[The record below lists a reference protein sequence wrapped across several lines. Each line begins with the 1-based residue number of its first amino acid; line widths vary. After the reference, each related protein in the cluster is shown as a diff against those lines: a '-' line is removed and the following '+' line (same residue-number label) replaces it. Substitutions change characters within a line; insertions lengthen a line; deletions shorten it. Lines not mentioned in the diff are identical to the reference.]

1 MPPALTVP
9 ASEICA
15 MTGRATTAVQ
25 LIALDF
31 DGVICDGLIEY
42 FQTAWQAY
50 CELFKPASDRPPAG
64 LVEQFYRLRPVV
76 ETGWEMPVLIQVLVK
91 GVSELQILEAWPH
104 MALPYLE
111 AAGLTKAQSVQALDG
126 VRDRQIK
133 SNLPSWL
140 SLHRFY
146 PGMIDRVGALL
157 QGDLPVYIVSTKE
170 GRFIKELLGQS
181 GLDFPAE
188 RIIGKEVKRPKYE
201 TLRLLKKNYS
211 VTNIWFVE
219 DRLPALQEVTAQSDL
234 AEVTL
239 FLADWGYN
247 LPADRDF
254 ARQDSRIHLLSLEK
268 VVQGFDQWLA

>member
-1 MPPALTVP
+1 MN
-9 ASEICA
+9 
-15 MTGRATTAVQ
+15 GRAMSAVQ
-25 LIALDF
+25 LLALDF

-50 CELFKPASDRPPAG
+50 CELFDPVSDQPPEG
-64 LVEQFYRLRPVV
+64 LAETFYQLRPVV

-91 GVSELQILEAWPH
+91 GVPSSEIFQQWPQ

-111 AAGLTKAQSVQALDG
+111 AQGLTKAQSVKALDG
-126 VRDRQIK
+126 VRDRQIQ
-133 SNLPSWL
+133 SHLQAWL

-146 PGMIDRVGALL
+146 PGMIDRLGELL
-157 QGDLPVYIVSTKE
+157 QGDLPIYIISTKE
-170 GRFIKELLGQS
+170 GRFIQQLLSQS

-201 TLRLLKKNYS
+201 TLRLLKEKHS

-219 DRLPALQEVTAQSDL
+219 DRLPALSEVVLQSDL
-234 AEVTL
+234 SEVTL

-247 LPADRDF
+247 LEADRDL
-254 ARQDSRIHLLSLEK
+254 ARHDSRIHLLSLEK

>member
-1 MPPALTVP
+1 
-9 ASEICA
+9 
-15 MTGRATTAVQ
+15 MTTDVQ

-50 CELFKPASDRPPAG
+50 CELFQPVREDPPEG
-64 LVEQFYRLRPVV
+64 LADQFYRLRPVV

-91 GVSELQILEAWPH
+91 GVPAAQIFEQWPQ

-111 AAGLTKAQSVQALDG
+111 AQGLTKAQSVKALDG
-126 VRDRQIK
+126 VRDRQIQ
-133 SNLPSWL
+133 SNLPTWL
-140 SLHRFY
+140 NLHRFY
-146 PGMIDRVGALL
+146 PGMIDRLGELL
-157 QGDLPVYIVSTKE
+157 KSDLPIYIVSTKE
-170 GRFIKELLGQS
+170 GRFIKQLLSQS

-201 TLRLLKKNYS
+201 TLRLLKEKHS
-211 VTNIWFVE
+211 VTHIWFVE
-219 DRLPALQEVTAQSDL
+219 DRLPALSEVKAQSDL
-234 AEVTL
+234 SEVTL

-247 LPADRDF
+247 LEADRVR

-268 VVQGFDQWLA
+268 VVQEFDQWLA